1 MKRFVKLI
9 SIFAFVFVC
18 LLSTKVLAFPPSS
31 YSLYTGIDVSEW
43 QGDIDWQEVKNA
55 GIQVVYIRSSEGSG
69 YIDADAIRNY
79 NGAKA
84 NGIKV
89 GFYHYLTAKNQSE
102 AIEQAEFFVSVIKEL
117 EIDCR
122 LAMDFESFGDLGTY
136 EINLISQTFL
146 EEVERLS
153 GKEVIIYSDAYNA
166 AYTFSSRLAEKY
178 PIWVADYYVQEPGNG
193 KWQIWDGF
201 QYTDEGRVS
210 GIELCR

>member
-1 MKRFVKLI
+1 MKKFVKLI

-31 YSLYTGIDVSEW
+31 SSLYTGIDVSEW

-89 GFYHYLTAKNQSE
+89 GFYHYLTARNQSE

-153 GKEVIIYSDAYNA
+153 GK
-166 AYTFSSRLAEKY
+166 R
-178 PIWVADYYVQEPGNG
+178 
-193 KWQIWDGF
+193 
-201 QYTDEGRVS
+201 
-210 GIELCR
+210 